1 MNMENTDLTAATIPP
16 EDIGSE
22 KGVQPPSLREG
33 DRREAVEGVKKL
45 PLSPQAATSPSTRGT
60 GTFLGEAGEERETN
74 EPSGDGLQESA
85 FCLPVKFNKQDY
97 QLNLEE
103 ATAYAQKGM
112 KFDTVEPM
120 LDKLKTLAQQHGLGV
135 RELVDTLCGEDTP
148 AISDEE
154 RLANDFCR
162 LREECPDVKA
172 FDALPESVIR
182 TALDEGISLLDAYLR
197 HEHRER
203 VRVLAATDAARKA
216 GASSAGAQR
225 SELIPTPDPAVEAMI
240 SGVRGGASQ

>member
-1 MNMENTDLTAATIPP
+1 MNNTDLTAATIPL
-16 EDIGSE
+16 EDTGKENDTDVSE
-22 KGVQPPSLREG
+22 Q
-33 DRREAVEGVKKL
+33 L
-45 PLSPQAATSPSTRGT
+45 PT
-60 GTFLGEAGEERETN
+60 AGNGCETN

-97 QLNLEE
+97 QLTLEE
-103 ATAYAQKGM
+103 ATVYAQKGM

-135 RELVDTLCGEDTP
+135 RELVDTLCGEEIP
-148 AISDEE
+148 VVSDEQ
-154 RLANDFCR
+154 RLADDFGR
-162 LREECPDVKA
+162 LCEECPEIGT

-182 TALDEGISLLDAYLR
+182 TALDEGIPLLDAYLR

-203 VRVLAATDAARKA
+203 VRVQAATDAARKA

-225 SELIPTPDPAVEAMI
+225 SELAPTPDPAVAAMLL
-240 SGVRGGASQ
+240 GVRG

>member
-1 MNMENTDLTAATIPP
+1 MEHTDLTAATTPLEDSVSTGKEVSSVETPP
-16 EDIGSE
+16 VS
-22 KGVQPPSLREG
+22 RTA
-33 DRREAVEGVKKL
+33 DR
-45 PLSPQAATSPSTRGT
+45 P
-60 GTFLGEAGEERETN
+60 LGEGAERDAEN
-74 EPSGDGLQESA
+74 SEHSGDGLQEPA

-135 RELVDTLCGEDTP
+135 RELVDVLCGGDVS
-148 AISDEE
+148 AVSDEE
-154 RLANDFCR
+154 RLADDFCR
-162 LREECPDVKA
+162 LREECPDVSD
-172 FDALPESVIR
+172 FDALPESVIK

-203 VRVLAATDAARKA
+203 VRVEAATDAARKA
-216 GASSAGAQR
+216 GAASAGAQR
-225 SELIPTPDPAVEAMI
+225 TQLTPVPDPAVQAMLA
-240 SGVRGGASQ
+240 GVRG